1 MFYIFHGED
10 EFSRAEAVTQLR
22 EKLAERDPAMAE
34 LNTSILDGRKL
45 TPGELRHACDTIPF
59 MADRRLV
66 IVHGL
71 LGRLAA
77 SRRAKKGGKQ
87 DSDEEPAWKRR
98 FLSELGD
105 YLPTL
110 SKTTRLIFVEA
121 RVLPASNPIL
131 KLAKAGGEQKRAFVK
146 AFALPKDGDL
156 PNWIRRRTR
165 DRQGEISHEAVVMLA
180 ALVGRDLRLLDQEIG
195 KLLLYTDGQ
204 QITATDVKTLVSRAR
219 EANIFDLVD
228 SIGLCQTDRALRLLH
243 LMLDDLAA
251 PLYLLSMIARQ
262 VRILMQISELQ
273 GQGLAER
280 EIATRLKLHPF
291 VTKKVLAQVRNFD
304 KAQLQEAHR
313 RLVEADWSIKTG
325 KTEDVLALDLL
336 VVDLSSSRS

>member
-1 MFYIFHGED
+1 MYYIFHGED
-10 EFSRAEAVTQLR
+10 EFGRAEAVAQLR
-22 EKLAERDPAMAE
+22 EKLAERDPAMAD
-34 LNTSILDGRKL
+34 LNTNILDGRKI
-45 TPGELRHACDTIPF
+45 TAGELRHACDTIPF

-66 IVHGL
+66 IVYGL
-71 LGRLAA
+71 LGRLA
-77 SRRAKKGGKQ
+77 SGRRAKKGAEP
-87 DSDEEPAWKRR
+87 DSDEEPAWKRE
-98 FLSELGD
+98 FLSELCD

-110 SKTTRLIFVEA
+110 PPTTRLIFVET

-131 KLAKAGGEQKRAFVK
+131 KLAKATGEPNGAFVK

-156 PNWIRRRTR
+156 PNWIRRRTW
-165 DRQGEISHEAVVMLA
+165 DKQGEISHEAVVMLA
-180 ALVGRDLRLLDQEIG
+180 ALVGGDLRLLDQEIE
-195 KLLLYTDGQ
+195 KLLLYTDGK

-219 EANIFDLVD
+219 EASIFDLVD
-228 SIGLCQTDRALRLLH
+228 SIGLCQTDRALLLLH
-243 LMLDDLAA
+243 RMLDDLAA

-262 VRILMQISELQ
+262 IRILMQISELQ
-273 GQGLAER
+273 GQGLNER

-291 VTKKVLAQVRNFD
+291 VTKKGLAQIQNFD

-336 VVDLSSSRS
+336 VVDLSRSRS